1 MPAIVGFGMT
11 CGITTRE
18 GLRDAARQRELL
30 DGFERELKS
39 AVPRVTINGSD
50 AKRFPNTSSVRIA
63 GP

>member
-1 MPAIVGFGMT
+1 MT